1 MFRQSYRTNVTSCIL
16 QGLCCDN
23 RWPPVHLSSL
33 HRPQPPPGP
42 GHQGPSLYM
51 CSSAPHVQ
59 FSRSNDPP
67 PAHKES
73 PELEVNTGALCL
85 AWVLTRTKP
94 PDSDHRWRHGSMS
107 GHTVMDDLLPQ
118 PTQPGL
124 LYRPHANTG
133 NKLFRSG
140 FSSLFIFLN
149 DRELVTAALRIL
161 FIS

>member
-1 MFRQSYRTNVTSCIL
+1 MTTDGPLSISHHCTAPSHPRGQVTRAL
-16 QGLCCDN
+16 T
-23 RWPPVHLSSL
+23 VHVLL
-33 HRPQPPPGP
+33 
-42 GHQGPSLYM
+42 M
-51 CSSAPHVQ
+51 CSFPAQ
-59 FSRSNDPP
+59 MTLPP
-67 PAHKES
+67 SHKES

-107 GHTVMDDLLPQ
+107 GHPVMDDLLPL

-149 DRELVTAALRIL
+149 DRELVTALRIL

>member
-1 MFRQSYRTNVTSCIL
+1 MTTDGPLSISHHCTAPSHPRGQVTRAPHCT
-16 QGLCCDN
+16 C
-23 RWPPVHLSSL
+23 
-33 HRPQPPPGP
+33 
-42 GHQGPSLYM
+42 
-51 CSSAPHVQ
+51 APHVQ

-67 PAHKES
+67 PPHKES

-107 GHTVMDDLLPQ
+107 GHPVMDDLLPQ

-149 DRELVTAALRIL
+149 DRELVTALRIL